1 MLEQLAEIACGE
13 AGRLTC
19 VSVGVLAVHHVAM
32 MVYVMVYVIMLYVVQ
47 SYQQFSLRDWLYGI
61 IYLRFVIV
69 LPSQK

>member
-1 MLEQLAEIACGE
+1 
-13 AGRLTC
+13 
-19 VSVGVLAVHHVAM
+19 VAM

-69 LPSQK
+69 LPSQKQVLIMPNVSILVNFSKLC

>member
-1 MLEQLAEIACGE
+1 M
-13 AGRLTC
+13 
-19 VSVGVLAVHHVAM
+19 LAVHHVAM